1 MLRALATVLALWA
14 DTVIVV
20 HARILVQRWRKSGIL
35 DLNSF
40 LCITKSDKEDGKSA
54 YTAWAAYLTRPT
66 DDAPIFTWSTTP
78 TELKVDNA
86 VDPQPDIESKIDELI
101 ELCLQPDPKKLLWQM
116 QRSWFSD
123 AERRTSWITKVC
135 RGISAQTT
143 KPDMVVTDATEDA
156 N

>member
-1 MLRALATVLALWA
+1 MEDKIA
-14 DTVIVV
+14 DAQSCIDGPQE
-20 HARILVQRWRKSGIL
+20 RVQA
-35 DLNSF
+35 F

-78 TELKVDNA
+78 TEFKVDNA

-143 KPDMVVTDATEDA
+143 KPDVVVTLATEDA